1 MISRIFFSFLSAYL
15 VISLTGCAMDMQSE
29 KGSSVN
35 PALLE
40 PQANLK
46 VSDVPVP
53 SGFKLM
59 TQESY
64 SFEAAGVRVSLLKYQ
79 GRANIDQVVSF
90 YREQMAMYNW
100 NLLNVV
106 EYGQRLLNFD
116 REAETCI
123 VSLAP
128 KGSSSVMITISIG
141 PKAKQVKS
149 SSKPIK

>member
-1 MISRIFFSFLSAYL
+1 MPRIL
-15 VISLTGCAMDMQSE
+15 VSLVLVYFIIALTGCAMDMQSE
-29 KGSSVN
+29 KGTIN
-35 PALLE
+35 TALLE

-46 VSDVPVP
+46 VSDAPVP
-53 SGFKLM
+53 AGFKLIP
-59 TQESY
+59 QESY

-116 REAETCI
+116 RESETCI
-123 VSLAP
+123 VSLTP
-128 KGSSSVMITISIG
+128 KGNSVMITISIG
-141 PKAKQVKS
+141 PKAQQIKKGIG
-149 SSKPIK
+149 SKPIK

>member
-1 MISRIFFSFLSAYL
+1 MKARIFVTALSACF
-15 VISLTGCAMDMQSE
+15 VIVLAGCAMDMQSG
-29 KGSSVN
+29 KGTIN

-53 SGFKLM
+53 SGFKLIS
-59 TQESY
+59 QESY

-90 YREQMAMYNW
+90 YREQMSMYNW

-128 KGSSSVMITISIG
+128 NGRSVIITISIG

-149 SSKPIK
+149 SSSKPIK

>member
-1 MISRIFFSFLSAYL
+1 MMLRKLVSLVLASFLIVLA
-15 VISLTGCAMDMQSE
+15 GCAMDMQSG
-29 KGSSVN
+29 KATIN

-46 VSDVPVP
+46 VSDAPVP
-53 SGFKLM
+53 AGFKLIP
-59 TQESY
+59 QESY
-64 SFEAAGVRVSLLKYQ
+64 AFEAAGVRVSLLKYQ
-79 GRANIDQVVSF
+79 GKANIDQVVSC

-116 REAETCI
+116 RETETCI
-123 VSLAP
+123 VSLMP
-128 KGSSSVMITISIG
+128 KGSSVIITISIG
-141 PKAKQVKS
+141 PKAQQIKS